1 MIRYFTILTFAVC
14 LFSPQLYAQKNI
26 SLKKRFKEAQTAIK
40 KASGQE
46 NIEKILLDSMALST
60 TTDVNKANGFHLCA
74 LLEQSINDGMNM
86 KAYLKENIDTVRFFK
101 TIYNIYDYTLK
112 SDSADKALKYD
123 DKNIRLRTMHRKNLL
138 GGGKFLLRKEKWS
151 EAYEFFDMFL
161 KTCTTDADSLVRNVA
176 YWTTVCG
183 MNDNKPHLVLK
194 YVDRAI
200 EGSAIEDA
208 AALSEYKARSYQSL
222 GDSASWLAV
231 LEEGTDK
238 YPGYSYFFLNLMDYY
253 IRHGKTSIGQART
266 DFLLRAD
273 GDRAMYWLAMSMF
286 AIGQGDYEEC
296 VKMSE
301 ECLKRE
307 PDNLDA
313 LYNKGISLLNM
324 ALEEKNSSKCRSLYY
339 RALEPMER
347 VRELQPNEPDR
358 WCNPLYRIY
367 LNLNMGE
374 KFKEIDTIME
384 ELYSDEEEKSVAGRV
399 KPSRIRSNVSIDNR
413 LGRQ

>member
-1 MIRYFTILTFAVC
+1 
-14 LFSPQLYAQKNI
+14 
-26 SLKKRFKEAQTAIK
+26 
-40 KASGQE
+40 
-46 NIEKILLDSMALST
+46 MALST

-266 DFLLRAD
+266 DSLLRAD